1 MSAVSR
7 DREIESVEAENEEAA
22 EVYRLATDAEP
33 WPLDQYDEE
42 HVVDWGR
49 IVSMWIAVALGFV
62 EVMLSFR
69 LGFKLAGAN
78 TENGFVNF
86 VYDVTK
92 PLVAPFLGIVNDNVV
107 GATGVFEG
115 STMVAMLA
123 YLIGAILVMAVA
135 WAAVA
140 TAGEAV
146 EAYRSS
152 PSRRGA
158 N

>member
-1 MSAVSR
+1 
-7 DREIESVEAENEEAA
+7 
-22 EVYRLATDAEP
+22 
-33 WPLDQYDEE
+33 
-42 HVVDWGR
+42 
-49 IVSMWIAVALGFV
+49 VALGFV

-69 LGFKLAGAN
+69 LGFRLAGAN

-92 PLVAPFLGIVNDNVV
+92 PLVAPFQGIVNDNVV
-107 GATGVFEG
+107 GASGVFEG

-140 TAGEAV
+140 TAGEAAG
-146 EAYRSS
+146 AYRSS
-152 PSRRGA
+152 PSRRGL